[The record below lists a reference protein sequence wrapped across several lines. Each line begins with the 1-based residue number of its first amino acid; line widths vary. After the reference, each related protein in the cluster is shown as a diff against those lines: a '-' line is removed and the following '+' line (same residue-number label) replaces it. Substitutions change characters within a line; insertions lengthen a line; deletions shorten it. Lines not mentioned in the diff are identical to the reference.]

1 MPFDPDIVVRQRDSH
16 AILLIAEAK
25 LQEDL
30 AGSESQLKKYMWE
43 MSCPVGLLV
52 FPHHLFVFRNQFTGF
67 SDDSVKRFGP
77 FETPEYWHT
86 VEPKKSESAFENT
99 VQHWLEEIQF
109 NIGAADVPKATR
121 TALSEHV
128 LPSLINGE
136 IHAARRR
143 TFT

>member
-1 MPFDPDIVVRQRDSH
+1 MPFDPDIVVRHRDSYV
-16 AILLIAEAK
+16 ILLIAEAK
-25 LQEDL
+25 LKENL
-30 AGSESQLKKYMWE
+30 FGSESQLKKYMWE

-52 FPHHLFVFRNQFTGF
+52 SPHRLFIFRNQFTGL
-67 SDDSVKRFGP
+67 SDDSVIRFGP
-77 FETPEYWHT
+77 FKTPEYWHT
-86 VEPKKSESAFENT
+86 FTKKSPFVFERT
-99 VQHWLEEIQF
+99 VQHWLESIQL
-109 NIGAADVPKATR
+109 NIGTADVPEPTR